1 MIIQKLEI
9 DGSWIAS
16 SPEVSDSRGSF
27 REWFKA
33 SDFELATG
41 RKFQVLQSNI
51 SISQC
56 GAIRGIHY
64 SLSPQGQGK
73 WITCITG
80 SIWDVI
86 VDIRPSSPTF
96 KKWIP
101 ILLSENSGTSVFIS
115 EGLGHGFLAL
125 EDNSAVSYLLT
136 TEYSPNEEF
145 GINPFDSELQISW
158 PTSLPLLSRKDSEA
172 KSLHTLM
179 LEEKLPN
186 LIL

>member
-1 MIIQKLEI
+1 MLIEKLEI
-9 DGSWIAS
+9 EGAWIAY
-16 SPEVSDSRGSF
+16 SPEVTDARGSF

-33 SDFELATG
+33 TEIERATG
-41 RKFQVLQSNI
+41 RKFQVVQSNI

-64 SLSPQGQGK
+64 SLSPEGQSK
-73 WITCITG
+73 WITCVTG

-101 ILLSENSGTSVFIS
+101 ILLKANSGTSVFIS

-125 EDNSAVSYLLT
+125 EDNSAISYLLT
-136 TEYSPNEEF
+136 DEYSPDEEF

-158 PTSLPLLSRKDSEA
+158 PTSAPVLSMKDSGA
-172 KSLHTLM
+172 KSLLTM
-179 LEEKLPN
+179 LQEGKLPN
-186 LIL
+186 LHC